1 MTMQTQDLT
10 AEKMNSGAATSPL
23 DSSSRVPFWGNEA
36 SDAEQQYRAGT
47 YSLLAALLRSAPE
60 QALLDHVTD
69 LAAIKQTNDELL
81 FAMSV
86 LGLAAK
92 DVTPEKISDE
102 YHALFIGLGRGE
114 LVPYGSW
121 YLTGFLMEK
130 PLAVLREDLAQ
141 LGFERNSDTHEPED
155 HVAALCE
162 VMAMLIN
169 DGQELARQVDFFE
182 THMAP
187 WFDRFF
193 TDLSAA
199 KSAVFYRAVGRFGAA
214 FTELERDYLA
224 MKV

>member
-1 MTMQTQDLT
+1 MTAQLQ
-10 AEKMNSGAATSPL
+10 ENMNSNPATSSL
-23 DSSSRVPFWGNEA
+23 ETASKVPFWGNVA
-36 SDAEQQYRAGT
+36 SDEEQQYRAGT
-47 YSLLAALLRSAPE
+47 YSLLAALLRGAPE
-60 QALLDHVTD
+60 QALLEHISD

-81 FAMSV
+81 FAMSI

-92 DVTPEKISDE
+92 DSTPEKIDDE

-121 YLTGFLMEK
+121 YLTGFLMER
-130 PLAVLREDLAQ
+130 PLALLRDDLA
-141 LGFERNSDTHEPED
+141 LFGFERHSDTHEPED

-162 VMAMLIN
+162 VMAMLIS
-169 DGQELARQVDFFE
+169 DGQELARQSDFFE
-182 THMAP
+182 AHMAP

-193 TDLSAA
+193 NDLSDA

-214 FTELERDYLA
+214 FTELERNYLA

>member
-10 AEKMNSGAATSPL
+10 TENMNSGQT
-23 DSSSRVPFWGNEA
+23 SSSLESSNRAPFWANEA
-36 SDAEQQYRAGT
+36 RDEEQQYRAGT

-60 QALLDHVTD
+60 QTLLDHVTD
-69 LAAIKQTNDELL
+69 LAAINQTNDELS
-81 FAMSV
+81 FAMSI

-92 DVTPEKISDE
+92 DMTPEKISDE

-121 YLTGFLMEK
+121 YLTGFLMER

-162 VMAMLIN
+162 VMAMLIS

-182 THMAP
+182 THIAP

-193 TDLSAA
+193 NDLSTA
-199 KSAVFYRAVGRFGAA
+199 KAAVFYRAVGRFGTA
-214 FTELERDYLA
+214 FTELESDYLA